1 MTAGTN
7 TTLVIPGTG
16 TTGACAISETGSGAV
31 VSGSPFAAIQLAT
44 PGQPWAVVTSSG
56 IVDPTTNTVLAPATR
71 TWTYATVA
79 DLNGDGLDDVIV
91 ADSGTDI
98 EVLYQRASTTS
109 APELLDVAIPTID
122 PAQYL
127 ATGDF
132 DGDGNGDVAFGTIDA
147 TVTGGPADLQIAW
160 GGDGFVV
167 TDVGNI
173 ALPHDLVSTNLVD
186 VSLPP
191 GYDQFDDL
199 IVAKGGDTGD
209 PALLVAEYGGSSRDL
224 TAPFVFTSRF
234 GAASNTQPLRA
245 TGTAALIGN
254 FGASDGPGAYAIFGT
269 TSNAVPSNFTAVA
282 LTETSFGD
290 FTASADEPFSSCQ
303 PAPTGSADV
312 DVPFCVSNSRLVR
325 WAQASA
331 PDTVLAVRSDGD
343 GGAQSQCIAYATAA
357 SLALTPVSCA
367 DLATVAPDD
376 PNAAEELASLV
387 AVATDRIFA
396 GPLTT
401 RLFLS
406 KQTTDAEYAVSW
418 KLTAAASGAPQ
429 LSNPVD
435 FNGELTPVVAA
446 QTIGATAHCMDAVA
460 VELGTREVGGA
471 VYGSGVDEL
480 VLACV
485 VGVIGTKAGSAGA
498 PTTQL
503 WARYENS
510 DPTQPPSYTQLV
522 DLGSDEVIH
531 LRDGDVNGDGLTD
544 IIYTLG
550 TAGAGKVEVHVFL
563 QCDMHQTGC
572 MGGA

>member
-1 MTAGTN
+1 V
-7 TTLVIPGTG
+7 L
-16 TTGACAISETGSGAV
+16 
-31 VSGSPFAAIQLAT
+31 SGSPFAAIQLAT
-44 PGQPWAVVTSSG
+44 PGAPWAVVTSSG

-71 TWTYATVA
+71 TWTYAAVA
-79 DLNGDGLDDVIV
+79 DLDGDGLDDIIV

-109 APELLDVAIPTID
+109 APELLDVVIPTID
-122 PAQYL
+122 PVQYL

-173 ALPHDLVSTNLVD
+173 VEPHDLVATNLVD

-209 PALLVAEYGGSSRDL
+209 PALFVAEYGSSDRDL

-234 GAASNTQPLRA
+234 GAASSVPPLRA
-245 TGTAALIGN
+245 TGTAAMIGD

-269 TSNAVPSNFTAVA
+269 TSTTVPNNFTAVA

-303 PAPTGSADV
+303 PAGSDL
-312 DVPFCVSNSRLVR
+312 DVPFCVSNSHLIR
-325 WAQASA
+325 WVQAST
-331 PDTVLAVRSDGD
+331 PDTVLAVRSDTD
-343 GGAQSQCIAYATAA
+343 GGAQSQCMAYATAA
-357 SLALTPVSCA
+357 SLALTPISCS

-396 GPLTT
+396 GPLAT
-401 RLFLS
+401 RLVLT
-406 KQTTDAEYAVSW
+406 KQPTDAEYAVAW
-418 KLTAAASGAPQ
+418 KLTANASGAPQ
-429 LSNPVD
+429 LSSPID
-435 FNGELTPVVAA
+435 FNSELTPLAAA
-446 QTIGATAHCMDAVA
+446 QTTGATAHCMDVVA
-460 VELGTREVGGA
+460 VELGTREVDGTT
-471 VYGSGVDEL
+471 YGSDVDEL

-485 VGVIGTKAGSAGA
+485 VGVVGTKAGSAGA

-503 WARYENS
+503 WTRYENP
-510 DPTQPPSYTQLV
+510 DPTQPPSYTQLA
-522 DLGSDEVIH
+522 DLGTDEVIH
-531 LRDGDVNGDGLTD
+531 LRNGDVNGDGLTD
-544 IIYTLG
+544 VIYTLG
-550 TAGAGKVEVHVFL
+550 TAGAGKVEIHVFL
-563 QCDMHQTGC
+563 QCDTHQTGC
-572 MGGA
+572 MGGS